1 MRYRF
6 NCQSG
11 RRNIVNCNNNLLFV
25 FKPFKF
31 LHAVRLCEAGLASRA
46 QDYCR
51 EVAEFVMRNP
61 AGVQSDFMP
70 DFLQQLQHLADRLKY
85 QVSQNIYRLFT
96 TFKHKLRKITPLFSP
111 FNIMSPFV
119 VGTIH
124 VFYVLKTLLFIL
136 GSSVHNLF
144 G

>member
-1 MRYRF
+1 MVIEKKWSLAQKKYRF
-6 NCQSG
+6 IFQSG
-11 RRNIVNCNNNLLFV
+11 RRTIVNCNNNLFSV

-96 TFKHKLRKITPLFSP
+96 TF
-111 FNIMSPFV
+111 
-119 VGTIH
+119 
-124 VFYVLKTLLFIL
+124 
-136 GSSVHNLF
+136 
-144 G
+144 